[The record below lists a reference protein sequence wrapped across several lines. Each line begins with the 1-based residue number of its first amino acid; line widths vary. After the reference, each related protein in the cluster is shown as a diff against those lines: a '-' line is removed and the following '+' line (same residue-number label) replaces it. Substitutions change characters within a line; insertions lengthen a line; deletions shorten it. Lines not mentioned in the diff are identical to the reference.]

1 MQCTARSR
9 DAVRGSVWF
18 GEDTYATAKR
28 AVLLRS
34 RGLWLGV
41 VWHRDAGLGEA
52 SEGEDIHAKGSR
64 RFDSVGVN
72 RGQVRQGGSRPG
84 LVRQGSARRGEV
96 THVAASQRFDSVD
109 VSLFRQGA
117 AR

>member
-72 RGQVRQGGSRPG
+72 WGTVRH
-84 LVRQGSARRGEV
+84 GSARLGAALRGEV

>member
-52 SEGEDIHAKGSR
+52 SEGEDIHAKASR

-72 RGQVRQGGSRPG
+72 RGEVGHGVLGQCAVWSGK
-84 LVRQGSARRGEV
+84 ARIL
-96 THVAASQRFDSVD
+96 TQ
-109 VSLFRQGA
+109 Q
-117 AR
+117 